1 VTKYEHTQTGS
12 WIIYAIGLPAL
23 ILLAMA
29 AFSSAIRPELF
40 LPFVL
45 LLCVLLFWRLTIK
58 IDSEA
63 LQASFGI
70 GLIRKTV
77 RVANIVACEPIRVR
91 WWWGWGI
98 HFTPYGWLYN
108 VSGWDAVAITLRDG
122 KRFCVGTD
130 EPQELQA
137 AIRRFASV
145 R

>member
-1 VTKYEHTQTGS
+1 VTKYEHTQTGY
-12 WIIYAIGLPAL
+12 WIIYATGLPAL
-23 ILLAMA
+23 ILLTMT
-29 AFSSAIRPELF
+29 AFSSATRLELF
-40 LPFVL
+40 LAFVL

-58 IDSEA
+58 VDNET
-63 LQASFGI
+63 LGASFGI
-70 GLIRKTV
+70 GLIRKAV
-77 RVANIVACEPIRVR
+77 PVANIVACEPIRTR

-98 HFTPYGWLYN
+98 HLTPYGWLYN

-137 AIRRFASV
+137 AIRRFASL